1 MKAKNATR
9 GHGKST
15 PRDRCHVY
23 WIGGGSGSGKST
35 IARRLA
41 VANDLQVYDTD
52 RVMPEHAA
60 RLTAEEAPMLAIF
73 KGMDMD
79 KRWALRTPREML
91 ETFHWFQG
99 EGFNLILDDVAQL
112 LAEPPAIVEGFRL
125 LPHLVAPH
133 LGERARGVW
142 LLPTPEFRRAA
153 IESRGTLWDIPN
165 KTGDPERA
173 LKNLLER
180 DHMFTERLSSETT
193 RLALPVIHVEKGMT
207 EDELTDQ
214 VSDLFGL

>member
-1 MKAKNATR
+1 LKAKSAPLETVESA
-9 GHGKST
+9 ST
-15 PRDRCHVY
+15 DRCVY
-23 WIGGGSGSGKST
+23 WLGGGSGSGKST

-60 RLTAEEAPMLAIF
+60 RLTAEEAPMLALF
-73 KGMDMD
+73 KGMNMD
-79 KRWALRTPREML
+79 RRWVFRTPQEML
-91 ETFHWFQG
+91 ETFHWFRG
-99 EGFNLILDDVAQL
+99 GGFDLIVDDVAQL
-112 LAEPPAIVEGFRL
+112 PAEPPVIVEGFRL
-125 LPHLVAPH
+125 LPHLVEPH
-133 LGERARGVW
+133 LGECARSVW

-173 LKNLLER
+173 LNNLLVR
-180 DHMFTERLSSETT
+180 DRMFTERLSSETT
-193 RLALPVIHVEKGMT
+193 RLALPVIRVEKGMT

-214 VSDLFGL
+214 VSGLFGL